1 MEPEHV
7 KGSSSENVTKTPQD
21 GSPPHGGSSGDVSSS
36 SGSSLEFTIS
46 EQGTLQ
52 RSSANESLSSSPEPS
67 TVSPEQAQLKSPPTQ
82 TMGQPPGYDPNRIP
96 ASVFSSKSG
105 NPTEWSVASNESL
118 FSIHMGNNSFS
129 RDYAI
134 LYGKSG
140 EFPRP
145 EDWNGANSNLMELP
159 RLEEWNS
166 APPKNELSS
175 LPPVMEVPAHE
186 EISVPSGEDS
196 RTVKKDEPRSTN
208 VAPAGE
214 IMENHVKENPVP
226 AAAASPPVVA
236 PTPAP
241 APAANMPDVKQ
252 SPPAET
258 AVTSS
263 STPPTFPSP
272 PRLSDE
278 SGNSST
284 SFAFPVLVNDGGKSA
299 ASLKVVP
306 EKPEQPESQPQPPKE
321 TPPPNATENSMFS
334 CFPCWPKCC

>member
-7 KGSSSENVTKTPQD
+7 KTSSENVKKNPQD
-21 GSPPHGGSSGDVSSS
+21 GSPPLEGKNGDASSS
-36 SGSSLEFTIS
+36 SGSSLEFSIG

-52 RSSANESLSSSPEPS
+52 RSSVNESPSSSPEQS
-67 TVSPEQAQLKSPPTQ
+67 IGSPEQAQMKSPPTQ

-159 RLEEWNS
+159 RLEEWNN
-166 APPKNELSS
+166 APPKSELGS
-175 LPPVMEVPAHE
+175 LPPVMEVPKHE
-186 EISVPSGEDS
+186 EISVRSGEDS
-196 RTVKKDEPRSTN
+196 RTEKKDDPGSTN

-214 IMENHVKENPVP
+214 ITENHVKESPDP
-226 AAAASPPVVA
+226 AAAPV
-236 PTPAP
+236 PAP
-241 APAANMPDVKQ
+241 APAANMPDVKKE
-252 SPPAET
+252 PPAET
-258 AVTSS
+258 AATSLS
-263 STPPTFPSP
+263 NPSTFPSP
-272 PRLSDE
+272 PRLSNE

-284 SFAFPVLVNDGGKSA
+284 SFAFPV
-299 ASLKVVP
+299 
-306 EKPEQPESQPQPPKE
+306 
-321 TPPPNATENSMFS
+321 
-334 CFPCWPKCC
+334 